1 MKSFNQLL
9 KHFDAVS
16 KKNCQNFVC
25 DMQQASRTR
34 LQSRKDVIHLELTT
48 VVAVF
53 FFSGCEVKLK
63 FREKKLQNKALFILT
78 HSS

>member
-1 MKSFNQLL
+1 
-9 KHFDAVS
+9 
-16 KKNCQNFVC
+16 
-25 DMQQASRTR
+25 MQQASRTR

-53 FFSGCEVKLK
+53 FSGCEVKLK

>member
-1 MKSFNQLL
+1 
-9 KHFDAVS
+9 
-16 KKNCQNFVC
+16 
-25 DMQQASRTR
+25 MQQASRTR
-34 LQSRKDVIHLELTT
+34 LQSKKDVIHLELTT

-63 FREKKLQNKALFILT
+63 FHEKKLQNKALFILT

>member
-1 MKSFNQLL
+1 
-9 KHFDAVS
+9 
-16 KKNCQNFVC
+16 
-25 DMQQASRTR
+25 MQQASRTR

-53 FFSGCEVKLK
+53 FFFSGCEVNLK
-63 FREKKLQNKALFILT
+63 FRKKKLQNKALFILT

>member
-1 MKSFNQLL
+1 
-9 KHFDAVS
+9 
-16 KKNCQNFVC
+16 
-25 DMQQASRTR
+25 MQQASRTR

-63 FREKKLQNKALFILT
+63 FRKKKLQNKALFILT
-78 HSS
+78 HSSWSRLNLNVVVYTERFIKYK

>member
-1 MKSFNQLL
+1 
-9 KHFDAVS
+9 
-16 KKNCQNFVC
+16 
-25 DMQQASRTR
+25 MQQASRTR

-53 FFSGCEVKLK
+53 FSGCEVKLK

-78 HSS
+78 HSSWSRLNLNVVVYTERFIKYK

>member
-1 MKSFNQLL
+1 
-9 KHFDAVS
+9 
-16 KKNCQNFVC
+16 
-25 DMQQASRTR
+25 MQQASRTR
-34 LQSRKDVIHLELTT
+34 LQSRKDVIYLELTT
-48 VVAVF
+48 VVAV

>member
-1 MKSFNQLL
+1 
-9 KHFDAVS
+9 
-16 KKNCQNFVC
+16 
-25 DMQQASRTR
+25 MQQASRTR

-63 FREKKLQNKALFILT
+63 FREKKLQNKALFYINSQFLKQIKFELSCL
-78 HSS
+78 H

>member
-1 MKSFNQLL
+1 
-9 KHFDAVS
+9 
-16 KKNCQNFVC
+16 
-25 DMQQASRTR
+25 MQQASRTR

-78 HSS
+78 HSSWSRLNLNVVVYTERFIKYK

>member
-1 MKSFNQLL
+1 
-9 KHFDAVS
+9 
-16 KKNCQNFVC
+16 
-25 DMQQASRTR
+25 MQQASRTR

-63 FREKKLQNKALFILT
+63 FREQKLKNKALFILT
-78 HSS
+78 HSSWSRLNLNVVVYTERFIKYK

>member
-1 MKSFNQLL
+1 
-9 KHFDAVS
+9 
-16 KKNCQNFVC
+16 
-25 DMQQASRTR
+25 MQQASRTR

-63 FREKKLQNKALFILT
+63 FREQKLQNKALFILT
-78 HSS
+78 HSSWSRLNLNVVVYTERFIKYK